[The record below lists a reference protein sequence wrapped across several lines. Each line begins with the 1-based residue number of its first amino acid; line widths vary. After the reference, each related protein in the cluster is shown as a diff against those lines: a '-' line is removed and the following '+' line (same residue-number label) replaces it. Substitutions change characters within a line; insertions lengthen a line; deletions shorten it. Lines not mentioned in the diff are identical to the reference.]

1 MHSKYVNV
9 LKSKL
14 LLLKR
19 SVRNQVKSTILDTK
33 EKYPQF
39 DPHMAMILVGS
50 REDSALY
57 VKSKD
62 KAAKEVL

>member
-1 MHSKYVNV
+1 M
-9 LKSKL
+9 
-14 LLLKR
+14 
-19 SVRNQVKSTILDTK
+19 KSTILDTK

>member
-19 SVRNQVKSTILDTK
+19 SVRNQVKSIILDTK
-33 EKYPQF
+33 EKHPHF

-57 VKSKD
+57 VKTKD